1 MAVVETSVGSLDL
14 GSILQTSQH
23 NEEEEDRIDCLEQQ
37 LCELQSWFSAME
49 ARLDVSGL
57 HAITCLQDVEDS
69 LARHQ
74 AITEQIH
81 DRQRDI
87 DQLLLLC
94 ADLLHKPAV
103 RMCSPLSQSFS
114 DTSGHSH
121 DLELEE
127 QTVTDDKSAVTPP
140 KEGTLSDLS
149 PDKENISLGQHTKE
163 NLTDADV
170 SIEGKGTDPHRDGAK
185 VEQTS
190 HDTSLQKDDVT
201 NPEDSLMSLLAL
213 VLELRWNTVTMAAND
228 VQCRL
233 EEKLNTYKGIY
244 RCDLGPEPQYADETQ
259 TSDIATDSITEGGYT
274 GGYMKGSDVTDP
286 QTVLS
291 LTDEA
296 SKTQDIGE
304 ESVNDDWSNK
314 SEHGS
319 SEDRAS
325 PESNSDVIPFSEE
338 DYEKV
343 TTSTSDDSRENE
355 RDSEGRIYTK
365 TVHTTKT
372 ITVEK
377 VSGTTTVLEQ
387 SETVTEQ
394 MSTRISTDSLDRIPV
409 KESSLLAQEPDDV
422 SDDSLNGGD
431 SEPELPVGHDDEE
444 QSLHDP
450 EAKTTEEEP
459 SAAEEEAERHDD
471 EDEVGADENDHDC
484 GTEDDMDVDSLASGD
499 EADDASE
506 EEKRRKQQGLPQ
518 QGPLE
523 LQTAMEQ
530 WREAGMSTDEDVYSH
545 ARDVEKELELQNVL
559 RDAVR
564 RRSLTDI
571 EKAMGLVREQGL
583 ADRLRVDMA
592 EAERVAESLRLLESL
607 RHEVLQLNQSTISEI
622 RSYSNPPKPVHKV
635 MLATYLLLGESASSM
650 KSWQEVRLFIGK
662 TGKENLKRRVQQCDI
677 KKIPPEVARTAK
689 KILSKF
695 DLDQLRDVSAGAAAF
710 FIWAQGMVHEVEE
723 RQREAAAE
731 KEAASGDA

>member
-1 MAVVETSVGSLDL
+1 
-14 GSILQTSQH
+14 
-23 NEEEEDRIDCLEQQ
+23 
-37 LCELQSWFSAME
+37 
-49 ARLDVSGL
+49 
-57 HAITCLQDVEDS
+57 
-69 LARHQ
+69 
-74 AITEQIH
+74 
-81 DRQRDI
+81 
-87 DQLLLLC
+87 
-94 ADLLHKPAV
+94 
-103 RMCSPLSQSFS
+103 
-114 DTSGHSH
+114 
-121 DLELEE
+121 
-127 QTVTDDKSAVTPP
+127 
-140 KEGTLSDLS
+140 
-149 PDKENISLGQHTKE
+149 
-163 NLTDADV
+163 
-170 SIEGKGTDPHRDGAK
+170 
-185 VEQTS
+185 
-190 HDTSLQKDDVT
+190 
-201 NPEDSLMSLLAL
+201 
-213 VLELRWNTVTMAAND
+213 
-228 VQCRL
+228 
-233 EEKLNTYKGIY
+233 
-244 RCDLGPEPQYADETQ
+244 
-259 TSDIATDSITEGGYT
+259 
-274 GGYMKGSDVTDP
+274 MKGSDVTDA
-286 QTVLS
+286 QTVVS
-291 LTDEA
+291 LTEEA
-296 SKTQDIGE
+296 SKTKDIGE
-304 ESVNDDWSNK
+304 ESSNDDWSNK

-372 ITVEK
+372 ITIEK
-377 VSGTTTVLEQ
+377 VSGTATVLEQ
-387 SETVTEQ
+387 TETVTEQ

-431 SEPELPVGHDDEE
+431 SESELPVGHDDEE
-444 QSLHDP
+444 PSLHDP
-450 EAKTTEEEP
+450 ETKTTEEEP
-459 SAAEEEAERHDD
+459 DDAEEEAERHDD
-471 EDEVGADENDHDC
+471 ADEVGADENGHDC
-484 GTEDDMDVDSLASGD
+484 GAEDDMDVDSLASGD
-499 EADDASE
+499 EADEASE
-506 EEKRRKQQGLPQ
+506 EEKRRKQQEEEFRERLRQ
-518 QGPLE
+518 ACHSRDALE

-635 MLATYLLLGESASSM
+635 MLATYLLLGESASNL
-650 KSWQEVRLFIGK
+650 KSWQDVRLFIGK

-710 FIWAQGMVHEVEE
+710 FIWAQGMVQEVEE